1 MELTSINSEAPALV
15 AQALWV
21 DNAGTSFY
29 AFDGGVSG
37 TLPFN
42 ELPPPP
48 PNELWQFTPSG
59 NSGHWSLVD
68 PLASSIF
75 SGLIRGYH
83 GIYTSGAGLGFALG
97 GAENYATTNE
107 IGASTL
113 TNEISASTF
122 RIPGMVMYNIT
133 SQNWYNVSA
142 SGYSPDGVAMDGAAQ
157 FVPSFG
163 PAGLLFVF
171 GGSLANNIFPGTDEV
186 SIFEPISQQW
196 SSQEVSGAKPSSV
209 LSPCVVGAQGD
220 NNTYEVKNDRN
231 LTETEAYKPTHRF
244 FCMVAL
250 AKTPM
255 LQSLKA
261 RSTCFPCRPSIGRNK
276 TLHPNMAVGSTVA
289 ISLGIDKWSRSA
301 AWWQMFP

>member
-1 MELTSINSEAPALV
+1 MELASINSEAPALV
-15 AQALWV
+15 SQALWV
-21 DNAGTSFY
+21 DTAGTSFY
-29 AFDGGVSG
+29 AFDGGVSWA
-37 TLPFN
+37 LPSY

-59 NSGHWSLVD
+59 NSGHWSLMD
-68 PLASSIF
+68 PLASSNF
-75 SGLIRGYH
+75 NGLIRGYH
-83 GIYTSGAGLGFALG
+83 GIYASSAGLGFALG
-97 GAENYATTNE
+97 GIENAATTNE
-107 IGASTL
+107 TGAS
-113 TNEISASTF
+113 

-157 FVPSFG
+157 YVPSFG

-171 GGSLANNIFPGTDEV
+171 GGSLANKIFPGTDEV

-196 SSQEVSGAKPSSV
+196 SSQEVSGAKPSPV

-220 NNTYEVKNDRN
+220 NNTYEVMNDRN
-231 LTETEAYKPTHRF
+231 PTETEAYKPTHRF

-255 LQSLKA
+255 
-261 RSTCFPCRPSIGRNK
+261 
-276 TLHPNMAVGSTVA
+276 
-289 ISLGIDKWSRSA
+289 
-301 AWWQMFP
+301 

>member
-1 MELTSINSEAPALV
+1 MELTSITSEAPALV

-21 DNAGTSFY
+21 DTLGTSFF
-29 AFDGGVSG
+29 AFDGGVSWS
-37 TLPFN
+37 LPSY

-48 PNELWQFTPSG
+48 PNQLWQFTPSG
-59 NSGHWSLVD
+59 NSGHWSIVD
-68 PLASSIF
+68 PLASSNF
-75 SGLIRGYH
+75 TGLIRGYN
-83 GIYTSGAGLGFALG
+83 GIYASGAGLGFALG
-97 GAENYATTNE
+97 GLENRATTNG
-107 IGASTL
+107 IG
-113 TNEISASTF
+113 ASTF

-133 SQNWYNVSA
+133 SQAWYNVSA
-142 SGYSPDGVAMDGAAQ
+142 AGYSPDGIAIDGAAQ

-171 GGSLANNIFPGTDEV
+171 GGSLDTNIFPGTDKV
-186 SIFEPISQQW
+186 SIFEPTSQQW

-220 NNTYEVKNDRN
+220 SNTYEVTNRRN
-231 LTETEAYKPTHRF
+231 LTEPEAYKPTHRF
-244 FCMVAL
+244 FCMVVL

-261 RSTCFPCRPSIGRNK
+261 RSMCFPCRLSIGRNK

-289 ISLGIDKWSRSA
+289 ISLGTDKWSRSA
-301 AWWQMFP
+301 AWWQICP